1 MENAIEVK
9 GIQKRF
15 GGVIAIKNIDLGLR
29 KGEIHAI
36 VGENGAGKSTL
47 MKILSG
53 AYIKDSGDI
62 TVFGKPTEIGSP
74 KISKNYGIGI
84 VYQEFSLVPDLSVAE
99 NIFLDRISNVMGY
112 VDHAELQKK
121 TKKIIKQFGFDID
134 PKKKVEELSV
144 GWQQI
149 IEITK
154 VLSQD
159 IKILILDEPTA
170 VLSPQEIKILFEIL
184 NNLRNKGVS
193 ILYISHRLGEIFEI
207 ADRLTVIKDGESIVT
222 KKISEVTEKQV
233 VEYMIGRPM
242 DSLFPNRVPQYG
254 KEILRVER
262 LSNGELFNDI
272 SFALKEGEILGF
284 AGLIGAGRTEVA
296 RVLFGADKKTSGDIY
311 VRGEKVNIRNPRQAI
326 AQGIGLVP
334 EDRKVQGAILD
345 MPIVQNVTMTRLLE
359 VSKAGFLNGRKEN
372 SIMDGYKGK
381 LGIRM
386 GGNNLPVGSLSGGNQ
401 QKVVL
406 AKWLFADPKILI
418 LDEPTRGVD
427 IGAKAEIYE
436 IIAELASLGYAL
448 IVISSELLELIG
460 LCDRVIVLSEGKQK
474 GILPKEELS
483 EKAIMELAI
492 PNRT

>member
-1 MENAIEVK
+1 MNAIEVK
-9 GIQKRF
+9 AVQKYF
-15 GGVIAIKNIDLGLR
+15 GGVKAIKNIDLSL
-29 KGEIHAI
+29 KEGEIHAI

-53 AYIKDSGDI
+53 AYIKDKGEI
-62 TVFGKPTEIGSP
+62 TIFGKQVEIGSP
-74 KISKNYGIGI
+74 KVSKKHGIGI

-99 NIFLDRISNVMGY
+99 NIFLDRISNSIGFVN
-112 VDHAELQKK
+112 HKALQEK
-121 TKKIIKQFGFDID
+121 TKKIIGQFGFDID
-134 PKKKVEELSV
+134 PQKKVEEFSV

-170 VLSPQEIKILFEIL
+170 VLSPQEIRVLFEIL
-184 NNLRNKGVS
+184 NKLKNQGVS
-193 ILYISHRLGEIFEI
+193 ILYISHRLEEIFEI
-207 ADRLTVIKDGESIVT
+207 ADRLTVIKDGSSIAT
-222 KKISEVTEKQV
+222 KEISEVTEKQV

-242 DSLFPNRVPQYG
+242 DSLFPEKTSNLG
-254 KEILRVER
+254 KELLRVEH
-262 LSNGELFNDI
+262 LSNGNLFNDV
-272 SFALKEGEILGF
+272 SFSLKEGEILGF

-296 RVLFGADKKTSGDIY
+296 RVLFGIDSKTSGDIY
-311 VRGEKVNIRNPRQAI
+311 LHGEKVNIRSPRQAI
-326 AQGIGLVP
+326 ANGIGLVP
-334 EDRKVQGAILD
+334 EDRKMQGAILE
-345 MPIVQNVTMTRLLE
+345 MPIVQNVTMTKLFD
-359 VSKAGFLNGRKEN
+359 VSKIGFINFRKEN
-372 SIMDGYKGK
+372 NIMSSFKEK

-386 GGNNLPVGSLSGGNQ
+386 GGSQLPVSSLSGGNQ

-427 IGAKAEIYE
+427 VGAKAEIYE
-436 IIAELASLGYAL
+436 IISELAKLGYAL

-460 LCDRVIVLSEGKQK
+460 LCDRILVLSEGQQK
-474 GILPKEELS
+474 GILPKAEFS

-492 PNRT
+492 PSRT